1 MKQMN
6 DTANRYIA
14 MIKPI
19 DIKTIEDFLEY
30 GGQKNTITN
39 NGGVELCH
47 ILMKYED
54 ENGCSPEEL
63 KMVRDIELN
72 ARLRIYQQFE

>member
-1 MKQMN
+1 MKSLMKQMN

-19 DIKTIEDFLEY
+19 NDFLEY
-30 GGQKNTITN
+30 GSQRYEITI
-39 NGGVELCH
+39 NGGDELCL

-54 ENGCSPEEL
+54 ENECSPEEL
-63 KMVRDIELN
+63 KKIRDIEVN